1 VKVGFSVAARDDLID
16 ITVYIAQ
23 DNPVRALSFVDELAS
38 PSVAAF
44 ASSGPPWGQV
54 CLGSGPATDLRAK
67 CMGLG
72 RMPGLGTARP
82 ELGTGI
88 HMFPHGRYLIFYREH
103 EDMIRIERVMHGARD
118 IGGDDFNVT

>member
-16 ITVYIAQ
+16 ITLYIAQ
-23 DNPVRALSFVDELAS
+23 DNPVRALSFVDELE
-38 PSVAAF
+38 
-44 ASSGPPWGQV
+44 
-54 CLGSGPATDLRAK
+54 AK

-82 ELGTGI
+82 DLGTDI

-103 EDMIRIERVMHGARD
+103 EDNIRIERVMHGARD